1 MAQIDLTQVPA
12 QFSIDGPI
20 QKTNFF
26 KMIGDTIYRHAISV
40 KMDEFAKRLYHAEGP
55 VEVSEEELEWI
66 RTIGLS
72 ECAYF
77 IREAVTKLLP
87 AEKNPKE

>member
-1 MAQIDLTQVPA
+1 MAKIDLTEIPV
-12 QFSIDGPI
+12 QFSIEGPI

-26 KMIGDTIYRHAISV
+26 KPIGDTIYRHANSV

-55 VEVSEEELEWI
+55 IEVSEEELDWI

-72 ECAYF
+72 EHAYF
-77 IREAVTKLLP
+77 VCEAVLKALP
-87 AEKNPKE
+87 AKDEGKK